1 MKWVRMLLE
10 VIAHELVKLLDRPD
24 SVLADPEPEL
34 DSFDA
39 PDLDS
44 VLDRYD
50 GVSD

>member
-1 MKWVRMLLE
+1 MILE
-10 VIAHELVKLLDRPD
+10 VIVHELAKLLDRSD

-34 DSFDA
+34 DAFDA

-50 GVSD
+50 RVLD